1 MQKTFLS
8 HIVVL
13 LLLNVIIKPLAIF
26 GIDVGVQNQVGAEAY
41 GTYFS
46 LLNFTY
52 LFNMLLDLGI
62 TNYNTRHIA
71 QHPHL
76 LKQTLHKLL
85 PVKLVLFLVFTAIT
99 LGSGLLVGYKPD
111 QQKVLWLL
119 VINQFLISIILFCR
133 SYFAGMHWFRLDT
146 LFSVLDKFLLLLFAG
161 YLLYFSGQKIRIET
175 FVWTQLTTYV
185 LTSILA
191 LIVLFSKVGFQ
202 RWKWSTSYSLYIVKQ
217 SFPFAL
223 LILLMMLYSRV
234 DAVMIERLLPAMSG
248 KEEAGIYA
256 QAFRL
261 LDAVVMFALLFNNL
275 LYPIFSRL
283 LQEQNDFRPLLAMTT
298 GLMLGGGLILA
309 CTSAMHG
316 TWMLSWIY
324 HDKVVETTPVF
335 QLLMWSLVPQ
345 FVVMIYGTLLTAK
358 GALST
363 LNWAALTGLVANI
376 LLNFWLIPR
385 YGAAG
390 AAWATLSTQCC
401 VALIQLVVVH
411 RTFRL
416 GVDPKFLGRLLVFC
430 VLLIS
435 GNFLIVNYLKS
446 STTAF
451 VLSLGS
457 GVVWLLCCRLLD
469 VKNLI
474 RELRSE
480 SL

>member
-76 LKQTLHKLL
+76 LKQSLHKLF
-85 PVKLVLFLVFTAIT
+85 PVKIGLFVLFTLIT
-99 LGSGLLVGYKPD
+99 LGSGWLVGYKPE
-111 QQKVLWLL
+111 QQKILWILVL
-119 VINQFLISIILFCR
+119 NQFFISIILFCR
-133 SYFAGMHWFRLDT
+133 SFFAGMHWFRLDT
-146 LFSVLDKFLLLLFAG
+146 LFSVLDKFLLLLLGG
-161 YLLYFSGQKIRIET
+161 YLLYFTNQKISVEV
-175 FVWTQLTTYV
+175 FVWAQFTTYV
-185 LTSILA
+185 LTSLFA
-191 LIVLFSKVGFQ
+191 LILLFSKVGFNS
-202 RWKWSTSYSLYIVKQ
+202 WKFSKAYSLYIIKQ

-234 DAVMIERLLPAMSG
+234 DAVMIERLLPTLHG
-248 KEEAGIYA
+248 KEQAGIYA

-283 LQEQNDFRPLLAMTT
+283 LQEKKDFRPLLVLTV
-298 GLMLGGGLILA
+298 GLMLGGGIILA
-309 CTSAMHG
+309 STSLIQG
-316 TWMLSWIY
+316 EWMLSWIY
-324 HDKVVETTPVF
+324 HDKVHETTPVF

-345 FVVMIYGTLLTAK
+345 FIVMIYGTLLTAK
-358 GALST
+358 GELNT
-363 LNWAALTGLVANI
+363 LNVAAFVGLLANI
-376 LLNFWLIPR
+376 ILNFWLIPLF
-385 YGAAG
+385 GAEG

-401 VALIQLVVVH
+401 VAVIQMVVVH
-411 RTFRL
+411 RIFRL
-416 GVDPKFLGRLLVFC
+416 KINGIFVFRMLC
-430 VLLIS
+430 FSIIIASTSLLIQHYMKSNS
-435 GNFLIVNYLKS
+435 G
-446 STTAF
+446 AF
-451 VLSLGS
+451 YLSLLS
-457 GVVWLLCCRLLD
+457 GIVWLFACKLID
-469 VKNLI
+469 TKKLI
-474 RELRSE
+474 RELRS
-480 SL
+480 